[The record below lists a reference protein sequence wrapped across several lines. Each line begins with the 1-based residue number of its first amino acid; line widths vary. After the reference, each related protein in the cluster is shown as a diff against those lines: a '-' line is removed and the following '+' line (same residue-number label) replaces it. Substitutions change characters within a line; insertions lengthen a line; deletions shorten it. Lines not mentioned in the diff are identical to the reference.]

1 VGRDLKS
8 RLPASYH
15 SHQHWGHDLFTVF
28 FGFVIATQDH
38 GSILPD
44 AWWLIGQA
52 LRQPHQGGFHESKKK
67 NSRQL
72 SPRYQPL
79 ANEGI
84 GYEHWRVG
92 GAANVYI
99 NLQGREPTRPLGA
112 IRRSAKPDRK
122 RLQGDQ
128 RSVTNEQVFEII
140 LKKPRA
146 EDILQKKSNFGSD
159 QAKRRRGERDF
170 HVFSEDAGDVL
181 IVTIP
186 GYHLDF
192 NAGTGASAGDF
203 FQPSTFFGQHGYDP
217 RRPEMKA
224 IFYGAG
230 PSFKSKTVK
239 EVNNV
244 DVPPSR
250 S

>member
-1 VGRDLKS
+1 LTNAV
-8 RLPASYH
+8 A
-15 SHQHWGHDLFTVF
+15 
-28 FGFVIATQDH
+28 
-38 GSILPD
+38 
-44 AWWLIGQA
+44 
-52 LRQPHQGGFHESKKK
+52 
-67 NSRQL
+67 
-72 SPRYQPL
+72 
-79 ANEGI
+79 
-84 GYEHWRVG
+84 VG

-244 DVPPSR
+244 DVAPTVAELIGIEPPADAREKR
-250 S
+250 SIRRPSDFILPSFTRLVTCS